1 MGALETGLAFLEAN
15 KSKDGVKTTATGLQY
30 KVLEEGTGAKPA
42 ASNTVEV
49 HYRGTHISGAEFDSS
64 YARNQPAQFPLN
76 AVISGW
82 TEGVQLMAEG
92 SKFQFYIPSELAY
105 GERDIPGIPGN
116 SVLIFDVELLKVM

>member
-1 MGALETGLAFLEAN
+1 MSALETGLAFLEAN
-15 KSKDGVKTTATGLQY
+15 KTKDGVKTTSTGLQY
-30 KVLEEGTGAKPA
+30 KVIEEGAGAKPA

-82 TEGVQLMAEG
+82 TEGVQLMPEG

-116 SVLIFDVELLKVM
+116 SVLIFDVELLKIM